1 MYENRGVPS
10 WLVFLVSV
18 ALVLGLYYL
27 WVGLQTYLGTGG
39 QGVEG
44 ATQQAIVIST
54 TQAVEDATDAVP
66 TRTLF
71 PSFTPVPPC
80 QDWMVEVASAIV
92 RRAPNTNAPIVK
104 TFTEGNMVCVIEPVE
119 NTRWHLVDT
128 NPATRRIEE
137 GYMHDDIIEPLK
149 PTLTPSVTP
158 TPLPTVTRIVPAT
171 IAPAQPTLPL
181 AAPSPST
188 AAAP

>member
-1 MYENRGVPS
+1 MYENRGLPT

-44 ATQQAIVIST
+44 ATQQAIIIST
-54 TQAVEDATDAVP
+54 TQAVQQSTEAVP

-71 PSFTPVPPC
+71 PTFTPVPPC
-80 QDWMVEVASAIV
+80 QDWTVEVASAIV
-92 RRAPNTNAPIVK
+92 RRAPNTNAAIVE
-104 TFTEGNMVCVIEPVE
+104 TFTEGNLVCVIEPVTGTE
-119 NTRWHLVDT
+119 WHLIDT

-137 GYMHDDIIEPLK
+137 GYMHDDIIEPLQ
-149 PTLTPSVTP
+149 PTLTPSITP
-158 TPLPTVTRIVPAT
+158 TPLPTVTRVSTAT
-171 IAPAQPTLPL
+171 PVNSAPTLPVS
-181 AAPSPST
+181 ATIPSPAT
-188 AAAP
+188 P